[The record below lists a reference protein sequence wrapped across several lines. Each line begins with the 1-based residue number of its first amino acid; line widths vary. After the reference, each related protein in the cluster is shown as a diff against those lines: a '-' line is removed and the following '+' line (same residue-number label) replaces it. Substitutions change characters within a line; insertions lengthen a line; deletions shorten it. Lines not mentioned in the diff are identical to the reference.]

1 MHFTPGHDHYHEAL
15 ETGGLDA
22 RAKIVAWLGLAIA
35 GVLTPR
41 GQWPV
46 LGAYGACWLLLCL
59 ALAAPLLKVLR
70 RVIAASPFFLLLAV
84 LLPFRPLEPGDHALA
99 LGPLTLSAAGSELA
113 LDMAAKAT
121 LSVACVAALAST
133 ESLAGI
139 TRGMQRL
146 GAPALF
152 VTLMNFTFRYLLVLR
167 EETQRMKRAR
177 DARAFGGRWLWHA
190 RVVGLMI
197 GSLFLRSIER
207 AERVHQAMASRGYSG
222 GAFAV
227 SSRAL
232 SGAEWLLIASC
243 LLLFVVVRL
252 LPL

>member
-1 MHFTPGHDHYHEAL
+1 MHFTPGHEHIHEPP

-22 RAKIVAWLGLAIA
+22 RAKIVAWLGLAMA
-35 GVLTPR
+35 GGLTPR
-41 GQWPV
+41 GQWAV
-46 LGAYGACWLLLCL
+46 LGVYGACWLLLCL

-70 RVIAASPFFLLLAV
+70 RLLAASPFFLLLAV
-84 LLPFRPLEPGDHALA
+84 LLPFRPLGPQDHAIA
-99 LGPLTLSAAGSELA
+99 FGPLTLSAAGSEQA
-113 LDMAAKAT
+113 LDMAAKAS
-121 LSVACVAALAST
+121 LSVACVAALAAT

-139 TRGMQRL
+139 TRGMQRM

-167 EETQRMKRAR
+167 EETLRMKRAR
-177 DARAFGGRWLWHA
+177 EARAFGGRWLWHA

-207 AERVHQAMASRGYSG
+207 AERVQQAMASRGYSG
-222 GAFAV
+222 GAFSV

-232 SGAEWLLIASC
+232 SGAEWLLIASS
-243 LLLFVVVRL
+243 LMLFVAVRL